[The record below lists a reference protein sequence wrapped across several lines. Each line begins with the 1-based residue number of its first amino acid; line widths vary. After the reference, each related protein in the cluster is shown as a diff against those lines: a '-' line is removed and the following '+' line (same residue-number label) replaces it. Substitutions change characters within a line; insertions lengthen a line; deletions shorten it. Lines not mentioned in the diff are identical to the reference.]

1 MRINLL
7 SRTVAAALFV
17 VLSTVAVTAQVT
29 RGEGKVTLKQADGK
43 EAPVADAVVEF
54 FRTDISGKFQTKS
67 DKSGNYVHAGLPFGG
82 TFIIA
87 ASAPGARPEFI
98 TGVRVNQ
105 QPANNFALS
114 PGDGTRL
121 TLEQIKASMAAPGA
135 GQPAAAGGGGR
146 ESKEAKAQR
155 EEAERKNAEIL
166 ESNKK
171 VEEANVVINRVFKA
185 GNEAFAAKRYDEA
198 LTNYDEGLRADPEQ
212 AVLYLN
218 KSIVLKSRAVEN
230 FNAALKAKDTAAK
243 DAAKADFSASA
254 DNAEKAVKYYREV
267 VSKRSAGQPAA
278 AGGAA
283 AGGAAS
289 PNRDES
295 LNYLA
300 ARSEAYR
307 LALLTSTP
315 VTSDLAV
322 TAIQE
327 YVTAETDPAKK
338 AKAEASL
345 GDALFQGGKIDEA
358 VAAYQKVLASNP
370 NNLEAMF
377 GLGIALAAD
386 PSGAKNTEARD
397 LLQKFADKTDAANPR
412 KQEAMDMAKYLDD
425 TIKNPAKALEVP
437 KGTVRQGAGRKKN

>member
-7 SRTVAAALFV
+7 SRTVAIALFV
-17 VLSTVAVTAQVT
+17 VLSTVAVAAQVT
-29 RGEGKVTLKQADGK
+29 RGEGKITLKQADGK
-43 EAPVADAVVEF
+43 EALVADAVVEF
-54 FRTDISGKFQTKS
+54 YRTDISGKFQTKS

-82 TFIIA
+82 TYIIA
-87 ASAPGARPEFI
+87 VSAPGARPEFI
-98 TGVRVNQ
+98 TGVKVNQ

-135 GQPAAAGGGGR
+135 GKPAAGGGGGGGR
-146 ESKEAKAQR
+146 ESKEDKARR

-171 VEEANVVINRVFKA
+171 VEEANVVVNRVFKA

-198 LTNYDEGLRADPEQ
+198 VTNYDEGLRADPEQ

-218 KSIVLKSRAVEN
+218 KSIVLRARAVEN

-278 AGGAA
+278 AGGAD
-283 AGGAAS
+283 
-289 PNRDES
+289 PQKRDES

-397 LLQKFADKTDAANPR
+397 LLQKFADKTDATNPR
-412 KQEAMDMAKYLDD
+412 KQEAVDMAKYLDD

-437 KGTVRQGAGRKKN
+437 KGTVQGSRRKKN

>member
-43 EAPVADAVVEF
+43 EVPVADAVVEF

-135 GQPAAAGGGGR
+135 GQPAAGGGGAGR

-171 VEEANVVINRVFKA
+171 VEEANVVIARVFKA
-185 GNEAFAAKRYDEA
+185 GNEAFVAKRYDEA

-267 VSKRSAGQPAA
+267 VSKRSAGQP
-278 AGGAA
+278 AA

-437 KGTVRQGAGRKKN
+437 KGTVRQGAGRRKP